1 MGVSIRPVV
10 ADDAEACGRI
20 IHDAFRG
27 IAAAHAFP
35 PDFPSAE
42 AGTQLAAAL
51 IASPAAFGVVAE
63 SDDGRVVGSNF
74 LAEGDPIRAVG
85 PITVDPSFQGG
96 GVGRRLMEAVLERA
110 KGARGVRLVA
120 DAFNTRSV
128 ALYASLGF
136 EVKEPL
142 LLMRGAPRSAPI
154 PGLDVRP
161 LAADDVGACA
171 RLCGAVHGLERTAE
185 LRDALGTFTPS
196 AVEREGRITGYLTAP
211 TFWLANH
218 GVAETEGDMRALI
231 AGAAAAA
238 RPEPVSFLLPV
249 RQASLF
255 RWCLSEGMRVV
266 KPMTLMAMGEY
277 REPRGVWFPSVF
289 Y

>member
-1 MGVSIRPVV
+1 
-10 ADDAEACGRI
+10 
-20 IHDAFRG
+20 
-27 IAAAHAFP
+27 
-35 PDFPSAE
+35 
-42 AGTQLAAAL
+42 L

-63 SDDGRVVGSNF
+63 EDGRVVGSNF

-85 PITVDPSFQGG
+85 PITVGPAHQGG
-96 GVGRRLMEAVLERA
+96 GVGRRLMEAVLDRA
-110 KGARGVRLVA
+110 GGAAGVRLVA

-142 LLMRGAPRSAPI
+142 LLLRGAPRNGPPPGSA
-154 PGLDVRP
+154 VRP
-161 LAADDVGACA
+161 LAAEDIGACA
-171 RLCGAVHGLERTAE
+171 RLCAAVHGVERAAE
-185 LRDALGTFTPS
+185 LRDALRTFTPS

-211 TFWLANH
+211 SFWLANH
-218 GVAETEGDMRALI
+218 GVAETEADMRALI
-231 AGAAAAA
+231 AGAAAAS
-238 RPEPVSFLLPV
+238 PEPVSFLLPV
-249 RQASLF
+249 RQAGLF

-277 REPRGVWFPSVF
+277 REPGGVWFPSVF

>member
-1 MGVSIRPVV
+1 MALHVRPAV
-10 ADDAEACGRI
+10 AADAEACGRVM
-20 IHDAFRG
+20 HDAFKG
-27 IAAAHAFP
+27 IADAHGFP

-42 AGTQLAAAL
+42 AGTRLAAAL

-63 SDDGRVVGSNF
+63 EDGRVVGSNF

-85 PITVDPSFQGG
+85 PITVDPAFQGRG
-96 GVGRRLMEAVLERA
+96 AGRRLMEAVLERA
-110 KGARGVRLVA
+110 GGAAGVRLVA

-128 ALYASLGF
+128 ALYAALGF

-142 LLMRGAPRSAPI
+142 LLLRGAPRSGSV
-154 PGLDVRP
+154 PGSAVRP
-161 LAADDVGACA
+161 LVADDLGACA
-171 RLCGAVHGLERTAE
+171 RLCAAVHGVERTAE
-185 LRDALGTFTPS
+185 LRDALKAFTPC
-196 AVEREGRITGYLTAP
+196 ATERDGRITGYLTAP
-211 TFWLANH
+211 SFWLANH

-238 RPEPVSFLLPV
+238 SPEPVSFLLPV
-249 RQASLF
+249 RQAGLF

-277 REPRGVWFPSVF
+277 REPGGVWFPSVF

>member
-1 MGVSIRPVV
+1 MGVSIRPIA

-42 AGTQLAAAL
+42 AGTRFAAASMD
-51 IASPAAFGVVAE
+51 SPARFGVVAE

-96 GVGRRLMEAVLERA
+96 GVGRRLMNEVLERA

-120 DAFNTRSV
+120 DAFNCRSV

-136 EVKEPL
+136 EAKELL
-142 LLMRGAPRSAPI
+142 LLMRGAPRSGPI
-154 PGLDVRP
+154 PGLVVRP
-161 LAADDVGACA
+161 LVADDLGACA
-171 RLCGAVHGLERTAE
+171 RLCGAVHDVERSVE
-185 LRDALGTFTPS
+185 LRDALMTFTPS
-196 AVEREGRITGYLTAP
+196 IVEREGRVTGYLTAP
-211 TFWLANH
+211 TFWQANH
-218 GVAETEGDMRALI
+218 GIAETEGDMRALI
-231 AGAAAAA
+231 SGAAAAVG
-238 RPEPVSFLLPV
+238 PEPVSFLLPV

-255 RWCLSEGMRVV
+255 RWCLSERMRVV
-266 KPMTLMAMGEY
+266 KPMTLMAAGEY
-277 REPRGVWFPSVF
+277 REPRGVWFPSVS